1 MKQTGNEWK
10 KPVKVCDQSTGEERE
25 KCLEKRKAYLKAA
38 IRGVFF
44 GLERWTTGTPIRRY
58 IRRWMCPGETCT
70 GPAGLRVWKL

>member
-1 MKQTGNEWK
+1 MREVLEMKQTENEWK

-44 GLERWTTGTPIRRY
+44 GLESCLVFRY
-58 IRRWMCPGETCT
+58 PVLFLF
-70 GPAGLRVWKL
+70 AVLFLLYLLLDF

>member
-44 GLERWTTGTPIRRY
+44 GLEGCLVFRY
-58 IRRWMCPGETCT
+58 PVLFLFAVLFLLYLLLDC
-70 GPAGLRVWKL
+70 